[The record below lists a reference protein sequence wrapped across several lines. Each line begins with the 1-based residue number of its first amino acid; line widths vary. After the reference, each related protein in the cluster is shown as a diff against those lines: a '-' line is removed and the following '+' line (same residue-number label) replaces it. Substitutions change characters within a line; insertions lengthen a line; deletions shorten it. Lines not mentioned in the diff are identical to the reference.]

1 MSMYKYSTN
10 TVYFQKARFFRKD
23 ITHEFAYCIEPFTSF
38 SLRNQYESTL
48 NPYNINEAQKQRI
61 SRLAHFGYGYGNHTD
76 IKWYAITQMLIWE
89 AADPNS
95 GSYYFTDTLNGNKI
109 YPFNDEINE
118 LNNLVNNYD
127 KTPSINNKTYS
138 TYEEGTLTIKTD
150 DTIKYYKSN
159 DNRLKIEGNKI
170 IIKNL
175 PEGNYDFK
183 LTRNDNTFNRPIVF
197 YQSSESQNLVQTGD
211 LDTKKIVLHVNSYK
225 TSITINKIDKDT
237 QEIKPQGEADLNGS
251 IFKIYDNDNNEIK
264 EVTIEDN
271 RGIIENLDFGKY
283 YIKEISPGTGY
294 ILNEQTYEIEITTD
308 NPNPEITIENQVI
321 NKNIKIIKKYGDN
334 SILYGE
340 PNISFDIY
348 NNEDKLIKTI
358 TTDNNGEVLFNL
370 PYGTYKVIQKNSTE
384 GYYKAETFAIIVSD
398 TEEKIIELTDYK
410 IPVPNTHT
418 NSIFYL
424 IYKFILKLLC

>member
-1 MSMYKYSTN
+1 
-10 TVYFQKARFFRKD
+10 
-23 ITHEFAYCIEPFTSF
+23 
-38 SLRNQYESTL
+38 
-48 NPYNINEAQKQRI
+48 
-61 SRLAHFGYGYGNHTD
+61 
-76 IKWYAITQMLIWE
+76 MLIWE

-294 ILNEQTYEIEITTD
+294 MLNEQTYEIEITTD